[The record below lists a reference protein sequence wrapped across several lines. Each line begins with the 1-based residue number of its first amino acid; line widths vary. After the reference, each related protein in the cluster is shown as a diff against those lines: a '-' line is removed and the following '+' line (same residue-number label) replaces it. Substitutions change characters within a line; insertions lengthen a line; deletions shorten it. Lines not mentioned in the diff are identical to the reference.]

1 MNKDILCEQGWCRG
15 ESILLPPIWPRFDSR
30 TRCHMWVEFVVSSRP
45 CYVGFSPGTRV
56 FLPSPKPAFPNYY
69 STWKQWTKNHSVDV
83 PLKFTF
89 IVYLFIYLY
98 FQEVAEIVRLTSSNV
113 WSDRKDGVLC
123 LQSFLLN
130 SGVVRYVALSFH
142 YLYTAAFI

>member
-15 ESILLPPIWPRFDSR
+15 ESILLPPMWPGFDSR

-45 CYVGFSPGTRV
+45 CYVGFSPGSRV
-56 FLPSPKPAFPNYY
+56 FLPPRKPAFLNSN
-69 STWKQWTKNHSVDV
+69 STRKQWTKNHSVDV
-83 PLKFTF
+83 PLEFTF
-89 IVYLFIYLY
+89 IIYLFVCPS

-130 SGVVRYVALSFH
+130 SGVVRYVALSFL
-142 YLYTAAFI
+142 YLHFHF